1 MVRLDSDCRDH
12 DLRALA
18 LKCWLIICRGA
29 MRTVIVFVHPQVAVL
44 PMHSAM
50 PQTQPIL
57 QGLQAELEQGILG
70 ELEVRWR

>member
-1 MVRLDSDCRDH
+1 
-12 DLRALA
+12 
-18 LKCWLIICRGA
+18 